1 MMLRRIML
9 RRNFEEDDDKDDV
22 APRIEPRTHTHT
34 LCASLRSR
42 NALQHFTRATSYV
55 NLQEK
60 CRDPKPRRR
69 PCASLRSRN
78 QNLQEKCHAESQP
91 RTQTVTVCEPA
102 RLRSRHARQ
111 HLTRA
116 TFYANLQENAA
127 PQLEPRTQTHTLCEP
142 AQSKRMSRFHKSNF
156 IRKFTG
162 KMPRPRAPA
171 FTATVRTRQCGHTV
185 WGNIYI

>member
-1 MMLRRIML
+1 ML

-22 APRIEPRTHTHT
+22 APGIEPRTQTHT

-42 NALQHFTRATSYV
+42 NTLQHFTRATSYV

-78 QNLQEKCHAESQP
+78 RNLQEKCHAESQP
-91 RTQTVTVCEPA
+91 RTQTVTLCEPA
-102 RLRSRHARQ
+102 QSTCTSTFHKSHFLRKF
-111 HLTRA
+111 TG
-116 TFYANLQENAA
+116 
-127 PQLEPRTQTHTLCEP
+127 LEPRTQTYTLCEP

-162 KMPRPRAPA
+162 KMPRPRVSTLIKHRLLQPP
-171 FTATVRTRQCGHTV
+171 
-185 WGNIYI
+185 